1 MTIKDIQIIPSWT
14 MPKATQDVIDYIKFL
29 EGGIEVYKAAFNSDQ
44 LTIKQ
49 LKEKQTKLQDKL
61 KQQSLFRSL

>member
-1 MTIKDIQIIPSWT
+1 MTSKDIQILPNHII
-14 MPKATQDVIDYIKFL
+14 PKATQDVIDYIKFL
-29 EGGIEVYKAAFNSDQ
+29 ESGIEVYKAAFNSDQ
-44 LTIKQ
+44 DTIKQ